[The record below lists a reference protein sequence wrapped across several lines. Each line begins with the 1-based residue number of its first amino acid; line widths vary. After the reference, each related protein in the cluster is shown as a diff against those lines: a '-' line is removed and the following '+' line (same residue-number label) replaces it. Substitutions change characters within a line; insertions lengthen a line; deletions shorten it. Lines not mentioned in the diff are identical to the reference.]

1 LSWQTNRIIE
11 DIRCAEGVAVE
22 QLHDTLDQ
30 NGLFGFDTNAL
41 FGDMS
46 ALFNTSLPGYQ
57 SVGEC
62 FDYGSLTMSNSESQC
77 SFPPT
82 VRETADEDVAH
93 DSQSSFCSNHLIADG
108 FYPIE
113 ETALYL
119 PSTPSEVSS
128 ISAKRSSRQSSSS
141 QSVDLTSEDVPVG
154 KMRITK
160 HSVSR
165 RGHISS
171 RKSFACATCSK
182 GFKHEKDL
190 ARHQDFSCGAKDRLF
205 VCTCNKDYKRKD
217 ELLRHIKTRNTLEQ
231 TNRHKIKGPLPTPTL
246 P

>member
-22 QLHDTLDQ
+22 QPCDTLDP

-41 FGDMS
+41 FGDTS
-46 ALFNTSLPGYQ
+46 VLFNTSLPGYQ
-57 SVGEC
+57 CVDVS
-62 FDYGSLTMSNSESQC
+62 FDYGSLTMSKSESQC

-93 DSQSSFCSNHLIADG
+93 DSQSSFYSNLLIADG

-119 PSTPSEVSS
+119 PSTPSKVPS

-141 QSVDLTSEDVPVG
+141 QSIDLLSEDVPVG
-154 KMRITK
+154 KIRISK

-165 RGHISS
+165 RRHISS
-171 RKSFACATCSK
+171 RKSFACMTCSK

-190 ARHQDFSCGAKDRLF
+190 TRHQHSSCGAKDRLF

-217 ELLRHIKTRNTLEQ
+217 GLLRHIKTRNTIEQ
-231 TNRHKIKGPLPTPTL
+231 TNRHKIKDLLPTPTL